1 MGSDPVNLI
10 CFNVQVFFLGGDT
23 ASDLGIS
30 CFVGIEFKTEGV
42 TLASNKV

>member
-10 CFNVQVFFLGGDT
+10 CFNVQVFFWDT